1 MHMGNEL
8 LSPQVGGALLVL
20 SGGALAYSARKTGTA
35 LNERVVPMMGVMG
48 AFVFAAQMINFP
60 VLAGTSGH
68 LGGGTMLAILLG
80 PHAAAIVMGSVLI
93 VQCLIFQDG
102 GLLAL
107 GANILNLAL
116 IPAYTGYAVYRGI
129 RLLLPSRRGAATAA
143 FVATLWSVVLGAVL
157 VPVEVTIA
165 GLYQVP
171 VMLFV
176 GLMAGVHLLIGLIE
190 AGITVGVLGYIQR
203 LRPDLLD
210 WGTNGRVRISF
221 RKFLAG
227 IAVATLLLAGGVS
240 YFASSH
246 PDGLEWVINEQLSL
260 TGDDV
265 NENAHDDGGMFDGY
279 DVADSQI
286 REEHPMFS
294 KGVAG
299 AVGTV
304 ITVVVVMAAGSV
316 VRRKKAQGN

>member
-8 LSPQVGGALLVL
+8 LSSQVGGALLVI
-20 SGGALAYSARKTGTA
+20 SGGALAYAARKTRTE

-60 VLAGTSGH
+60 VLADTSGH

-107 GANILNLAL
+107 GANILNMAL
-116 IPAYTGYAVYRGI
+116 IPAYIGYAVYCGI
-129 RLLLPSRRGAATAA
+129 RLLLPSHRGAVLAA
-143 FVATLWSVVLGAVL
+143 FIATLWSVVLGAVL
-157 VPVEVTIA
+157 VPVEVSIA
-165 GLYQVP
+165 GIYQVP
-171 VMLFV
+171 VLLFV
-176 GLMAGVHLLIGLIE
+176 GLMAGVHLLIGVVE
-190 AGITVGVLGYIQR
+190 AGITVGVLGYIQH

-210 WGTNGRVRISF
+210 WRIEVQPRISF
-221 RKFLAG
+221 KKFLAG
-227 IAVATLLLAGGVS
+227 VVVVTLILAGGIS

-246 PDGLEWVINEQLSL
+246 PDGLEWVVNEHLAL
-260 TGDDV
+260 PGGAAEENAGDDT
-265 NENAHDDGGMFDGY
+265 GLFSGY
-279 DVADSQI
+279 DIANQKI

-299 AVGTV
+299 AVGAVMT
-304 ITVVVVMAAGSV
+304 ITIVMVVGAMA
-316 VRRKKAQGN
+316 RIKKEGID